1 MIDGIKEINHHISL
15 VACESIPNIDTSD
28 RSRSWNCHRH
38 GICGEGTNR
47 RLYTWA
53 LDAPGIKYEPNVGLR
68 LSGNTKLNYIVMNVH
83 YNDKV
88 PVGYVDNQTAYLLKM
103 TKQKLDYQVGVY
115 TLGDNGSIP
124 PHRESNSIK
133 FIFSI

>member
-1 MIDGIKEINHHISL
+1 
-15 VACESIPNIDTSD
+15 
-28 RSRSWNCHRH
+28 
-38 GICGEGTNR
+38 
-47 RLYTWA
+47 
-53 LDAPGIKYEPNVGLR
+53 
-68 LSGNTKLNYIVMNVH
+68 MNVH